1 MSSSPSR
8 SPKPDG
14 SDDVELARLYNC
26 SATAL
31 NILYE
36 AAVGGSHA
44 AREDLHQV
52 ADTLIQ
58 AAGKHGD
65 DLRTGNLES
74 GRTLGRRGPGH
85 KE

>member
-1 MSSSPSR
+1 MRNFPSR
-8 SPKPDG
+8 SLKPEQ

-36 AAVGGSHA
+36 AAAGGSSA
-44 AREDLHQV
+44 AREKLHQV
-52 ADTLIQ
+52 ANTLIQ
-58 AAGKHGD
+58 AAGRYGD
-65 DLRTGNLES
+65 DVRTGKSES
-74 GRTLGRRGPGH
+74 GRTLGRRGAGH

>member
-1 MSSSPSR
+1 MRNFPSK
-8 SPKPDG
+8 SLNPKQ
-14 SDDVELARLYNC
+14 SDDIELARLYNC

-36 AAVGGSHA
+36 AAAGGSSP
-44 AREDLHQV
+44 AREKLHQV

-58 AAGKHGD
+58 AAGRYGND
-65 DLRTGNLES
+65 PGTGKSES
-74 GRTLGRRGPGH
+74 GRTLGRRGAGH